1 MFKQA
6 AWGPGP
12 LTATVASIGGRERN
26 DQEKNAD
33 GVSGGVPPVGSCR
46 SRGFFR
52 ADENAFLTARKT
64 GSFPSTT
71 LLSPGR
77 LGGGAR
83 WPTRQRLQ
91 SRVARPP
98 QRLTTGPLRR
108 RSARLRPP
116 FDRIVLPGA
125 LLMSLPARLFASV
138 ALGLGGTLSTM
149 LPLSAEVTVEPF
161 GKTADGQAVEQYTL
175 KNAEGTTAQIITR
188 GATLR
193 SMHVVD
199 QSGTRA
205 DVLLGFDSVAG
216 YESDANQYF
225 GPIVGRVCNRIA
237 DAQFE
242 LAGERYQL
250 TANDGDNTLHGGGE
264 HSLDKVVWEAEVIED
279 AEYPSVRF
287 RYFSPDGQEGFPG
300 NLHVRVRYTLT
311 DKNAVVIAYEATT
324 DITTPVNLTN
334 HAYFNLAGA
343 GDETILDH
351 QLMIEADYYTPT
363 DDELIPTGK
372 IAAVEGSPLDFRTPT
387 AIGKRLA
394 AVADT
399 AALGYDHNYVLNNQG
414 TGIRR
419 VARV

>member
-1 MFKQA
+1 
-6 AWGPGP
+6 
-12 LTATVASIGGRERN
+12 
-26 DQEKNAD
+26 
-33 GVSGGVPPVGSCR
+33 
-46 SRGFFR
+46 
-52 ADENAFLTARKT
+52 
-64 GSFPSTT
+64 
-71 LLSPGR
+71 
-77 LGGGAR
+77 
-83 WPTRQRLQ
+83 
-91 SRVARPP
+91 
-98 QRLTTGPLRR
+98 
-108 RSARLRPP
+108 
-116 FDRIVLPGA
+116 
-125 LLMSLPARLFASV
+125 MSLPARLFASV

-419 VARV
+419 VARVIEPGSGRTLEVLTDQPGLQFYSGNFLKGQLGKDGQPYPHRSAFCLEAQHYPDSVHHPNFPSILLEPGETYRQTTIYRFGVAE